1 MKKAPILYVIFAGL
15 AWGSAGIF
23 VHVLSAYFSSL
34 ELALTRATVSACLAI
49 LVARITNPKSLKI
62 TLRQL
67 LPLVLA
73 GVVFFTMASFYYM
86 AIRNSS
92 TSTAA
97 VILNMAPVFV
107 MVFSTVFWGERFTLR
122 KGLAVG
128 AAVVGCALVT
138 GIVGGMVFAPIGIFY
153 AFLSCASYATY
164 SISVRTAAKHGVT
177 ATTSNTYIFLIASVV
192 ACFVT
197 SPWELVSKA
206 SEVSPWILP
215 VLIGFGA
222 VTGFLASFLYTK
234 AMEKLPAGVV
244 ASMSAI
250 EPLTL
255 AVTGIVFLQDK
266 ITWCSAIGMVMILVS
281 VFVLSLEN
289 SESQ

>member
-1 MKKAPILYVIFAGL
+1 M
-15 AWGSAGIF
+15 
-23 VHVLSAYFSSL
+23 
-34 ELALTRATVSACLAI
+34 
-49 LVARITNPKSLKI
+49 
-62 TLRQL
+62 
-67 LPLVLA
+67 
-73 GVVFFTMASFYYM
+73 
-86 AIRNSS
+86 
-92 TSTAA
+92 
-97 VILNMAPVFV
+97 
-107 MVFSTVFWGERFTLR
+107 
-122 KGLAVG
+122 
-128 AAVVGCALVT
+128 
-138 GIVGGMVFAPIGIFY
+138 
-153 AFLSCASYATY
+153 
-164 SISVRTAAKHGVT
+164 
-177 ATTSNTYIFLIASVV
+177 